1 MRDVDSNQRRKGV
14 RGEDWWCVIAPTTKA
29 LTALRDRIAR
39 LQRVEAAIAHEA
51 INGGD
56 WTLIL
61 DRLSPQI
68 TSLERA
74 LNLQSATR

>member
-1 MRDVDSNQRRKGV
+1 MIESTPKVRGV
-14 RGEDWWCVIAPTTKA
+14 RSDDWGWVITPTAKA

-39 LQRVEAAIAHEA
+39 LQRAEAAIAHEA

-74 LNLQSATR
+74 LSLQSATR